1 MEGKEYRSRGACV
14 RIDDTGID
22 IRDWYL
28 GGRRL
33 PWPVIVDV
41 KAGTRAIGGAKR
53 RCLELEIVDGSRLIL
68 PAPIG
73 PPRGS
78 ALFEEQAREI
88 FQACGEHGAGG
99 PTGPAGEARDEIPT
113 RYRMDQ
119 LRRVE
124 VYAGPSPLP
133 LFGQPLNIYLLLLFL
148 VGLVG
153 IVGSVHSYTRDLGGY
168 DAYRAARSCTASVSA
183 AGSAG
188 PAYCIV
194 DDGVVTQALTQL
206 DGSYSVDV
214 GPASDPD
221 ASVRQHAVFKTD
233 PSALNSLAEGASV
246 DYVAADGGDVAS
258 ITYDGTT
265 YRTTDSPQSQD
276 VYDWASVF
284 RSLGWMLFI
293 GGLLA
298 LRVTRRGL
306 LSWGMVPVLMV
317 ATAFVVNITVA
328 MNRRVDQPPASV
340 GSLLGLTGAFSVF
353 TAVVAL
359 CLFVLI
365 RQVRRPVSPRH
376 RGRP

>member
-1 MEGKEYRSRGACV
+1 VEGKEYRSRGACV